1 MEPNNEEN
9 EDSNFNH
16 SQELLSKSQQDEN
29 ISNYNNEDELKELH
43 NKLSNLPRTEL
54 IEIITKKNDELI
66 ELNAKKEE

>member
-29 ISNYNNEDELKELH
+29 ISNYNNEDELKELY
-43 NKLSNLPRTEL
+43 NKLSNL
-54 IEIITKKNDELI
+54 
-66 ELNAKKEE
+66 

>member
-54 IEIITKKNDELI
+54 IEIITKKNDES
-66 ELNAKKEE
+66 KY